1 MVVEAR
7 RLLMLLVDR
16 YPCWRCRWA
25 PSLGC
30 TSFSCARAQG
40 QPVLAFGQLGKVFQ
54 PTYRSRNL
62 PCWLYTALRAEAA
75 GRLVCYTL
83 SVASAVVLQL

>member
-1 MVVEAR
+1 VVVEAR

-30 TSFSCARAQG
+30 TSFRCVRAQG
-40 QPVLAFGQLGKVFQ
+40 QPVLALGSVEWCSGQLS
-54 PTYRSRNL
+54 RSNNL
-62 PCWLYTALRAEAA
+62 LC
-75 GRLVCYTL
+75 G
-83 SVASAVVLQL
+83 